1 MDLLE
6 RHQMADEILAH
17 GQYLAQHGG
26 SLDGEGLAKRRARF
40 RSRHKLAY
48 LFIHVSPPGV
58 RLAAM
63 VSDTLVEADFYGKG
77 RAMLSPLME
86 SADPRSRR
94 NYARRDAA
102 VVIAATLLA
111 ALVCAR
117 LNVGEAVARWTRP
130 YERLQLD
137 ELPLIL
143 LVMAI
148 GLIWFSSRRYFEAK
162 RQLELR
168 GAADAKLAETLTE
181 NQRLALKY
189 VDMQE
194 HERKALARDLHDE
207 LGQFVNAMKL
217 DAVSIR
223 DAAADRPTIRDTAC
237 AVIANVDRVYEV
249 LRGLIRQLRPVG
261 FDELGLVAA
270 LENCVNEWRSRL
282 PAAQIEMVCG
292 PELDALAESRALVL
306 FRLVQEALTNVA
318 RHSSAT
324 RVKIQIGRAVSAP
337 GIDISIA
344 DNGCG
349 ADHRARSSGLGER
362 GRGLGLIG
370 MRERVAALGGSIAVS
385 NASGAPGFEVRAFLP
400 LQDLHGH
407 D

>member
-1 MDLLE
+1 MN
-6 RHQMADEILAH
+6 
-17 GQYLAQHGG
+17 
-26 SLDGEGLAKRRARF
+26 
-40 RSRHKLAY
+40 
-48 LFIHVSPPGV
+48 
-58 RLAAM
+58 
-63 VSDTLVEADFYGKG
+63 
-77 RAMLSPLME
+77 
-86 SADPRSRR
+86 SADPSRR
-94 NYARRDAA
+94 NYARRDA
-102 VVIAATLLA
+102 VVVVAATLLA
-111 ALVCAR
+111 AIVCAR
-117 LNVGEAVARWTRP
+117 FDVGEAVARWTRP
-130 YERLQLD
+130 YEPLQLD

-168 GAADAKLAETLTE
+168 KAADAKLAETLTE

-207 LGQFVNAMKL
+207 LGQYVNAIKL

-223 DAAADRPTIRDTAC
+223 EAAADRPAIRETAR

-261 FDELGLVAA
+261 LDELGLVAA

-282 PAAQIEMVCG
+282 PSAQIEMACG
-292 PELDALAESRALVL
+292 PELDSLAESRALVL

-324 RVKIQIGRAVSAP
+324 RVRIQIGRAASAL
-337 GIDISIA
+337 GIDISIV
-344 DNGCG
+344 DNGLG
-349 ADHRARSSGLGER
+349 ADLSVPRS
-362 GRGLGLIG
+362 GLGLIG

-385 NASGAPGFEVRAFLP
+385 SVSGAAGFEVRAFLP

-407 D
+407 E

>member
-1 MDLLE
+1 MK
-6 RHQMADEILAH
+6 
-17 GQYLAQHGG
+17 
-26 SLDGEGLAKRRARF
+26 S
-40 RSRHKLAY
+40 
-48 LFIHVSPPGV
+48 V
-58 RLAAM
+58 
-63 VSDTLVEADFYGKG
+63 
-77 RAMLSPLME
+77 
-86 SADPRSRR
+86 DPSRR

-102 VVIAATLLA
+102 VVVAATLLA
-111 ALVCAR
+111 AIVCAR
-117 LNVGEAVARWTRP
+117 FDVGEAVARWTRP

-148 GLIWFSSRRYFEAK
+148 SLIWFSSRRYFEAK

-168 GAADAKLAETLTE
+168 KVADTKLAETLTE

-194 HERKALARDLHDE
+194 HERKTLARDLHDE
-207 LGQFVNAMKL
+207 LGQYVNAIKL

-223 DAAADRPTIRDTAC
+223 EAAADRPAIRETAR

-261 FDELGLVAA
+261 LDELGLVAA

-282 PAAQIEMVCG
+282 PPAQIEMACG
-292 PELDALAESRALVL
+292 PELDSLVESQALVL

-324 RVKIQIGRAVSAP
+324 RVRIQIGRAASAP
-337 GIDISIA
+337 GIDISIV
-344 DNGCG
+344 DNGLG
-349 ADHRARSSGLGER
+349 ADLSVPRS
-362 GRGLGLIG
+362 GLGLIG

-385 NASGAPGFEVRAFLP
+385 TTSGAAGFEVRAFLP

-407 D
+407 E

>member
-1 MDLLE
+1 M
-6 RHQMADEILAH
+6 
-17 GQYLAQHGG
+17 
-26 SLDGEGLAKRRARF
+26 
-40 RSRHKLAY
+40 
-48 LFIHVSPPGV
+48 PGPD
-58 RLAAM
+58 A
-63 VSDTLVEADFYGKG
+63 
-77 RAMLSPLME
+77 
-86 SADPRSRR
+86 RSRR
-94 NYARRDAA
+94 NYARRDAV

-111 ALVCAR
+111 AIVCAR
-117 LNVGEAVARWTRP
+117 FDVGEAVTRWTRP

-143 LVMAI
+143 LVMAM

-168 GAADAKLAETLTE
+168 RTADAMLAETLTE

-194 HERKALARDLHDE
+194 HERKTLARDLHDE
-207 LGQFVNAMKL
+207 LGQYVNAIKL

-223 DAAADRPTIRDTAC
+223 EAAGDRQMIRETAR

-282 PAAQIEMVCG
+282 PAARIEMTCG
-292 PELDALAESRALVL
+292 PELDALTESRALVL

-324 RVKIQIGRAVSAP
+324 RVKIQIGAAAMAQ

-344 DNGCG
+344 DNGVG
-349 ADHRARSSGLGER
+349 ADLGARKS
-362 GRGLGLIG
+362 GLGLIG

-385 NASGAPGFEVRAFLP
+385 SAGGAAGFEVRAFLP
-400 LQDLHGH
+400 LQDAHERE
-407 D
+407 

>member
-1 MDLLE
+1 
-6 RHQMADEILAH
+6 
-17 GQYLAQHGG
+17 
-26 SLDGEGLAKRRARF
+26 
-40 RSRHKLAY
+40 
-48 LFIHVSPPGV
+48 
-58 RLAAM
+58 
-63 VSDTLVEADFYGKG
+63 
-77 RAMLSPLME
+77 MLSARME
-86 SADPRSRR
+86 TADQRSGR

-111 ALVCAR
+111 AMICAKFD
-117 LNVGEAVARWTRP
+117 LGEAVTGWTRP

-162 RQLELR
+162 RQLALR
-168 GAADAKLAETLTE
+168 RAADAKLAETLVE

-194 HERKALARDLHDE
+194 QERKTLAHDLHDE
-207 LGQFVNAMKL
+207 LGQYVNAIKL

-223 DAAADRPTIRDTAC
+223 EAAADRPAIRETARV
-237 AVIANVDRVYEV
+237 VITNVDRVYEV

-261 FDELGLVAA
+261 LEELGLVAA

-282 PAAQIEMVCG
+282 PATQIEMLCG
-292 PELDALAESRALVL
+292 AELDALDESRALVL

-318 RHSSAT
+318 RHSSAS
-324 RVKIQIGRAVSAP
+324 RVKIQIGRAASAQ
-337 GIDISIA
+337 GIDISII
-344 DNGCG
+344 DNGRG
-349 ADHRARSSGLGER
+349 ADVGVHGN
-362 GRGLGLIG
+362 GLGLIG
-370 MRERVAALGGSIAVS
+370 MRERVAALGGSISVS
-385 NASGAPGFEVRAFLP
+385 SASGAAGFAVRAFLP
-400 LQDLHGH
+400 QGVHGH

>member
-1 MDLLE
+1 
-6 RHQMADEILAH
+6 
-17 GQYLAQHGG
+17 
-26 SLDGEGLAKRRARF
+26 
-40 RSRHKLAY
+40 
-48 LFIHVSPPGV
+48 
-58 RLAAM
+58 
-63 VSDTLVEADFYGKG
+63 
-77 RAMLSPLME
+77 MLSTRME
-86 SADPRSRR
+86 SVDAGSRR

-117 LNVGEAVARWTRP
+117 FDVGETVARWTRP

-137 ELPLIL
+137 ELPMIL

-168 GAADAKLAETLTE
+168 QAADAKLAETLTE

-194 HERKALARDLHDE
+194 HERKTLARDLHDE
-207 LGQFVNAMKL
+207 LGQYVNAIKL

-223 DAAADRPTIRDTAC
+223 EAAGDRPTIRDTAR

-261 FDELGLVAA
+261 LDDLGLVAA
-270 LENCVNEWRSRL
+270 LENCVTEWRSRL
-282 PAAQIEMVCG
+282 PAAQIEMICG

-306 FRLVQEALTNVA
+306 FRLVQEALNNVA

-324 RVKIQIGRAVSAP
+324 HVTIQIGLSSSAP
-337 GIDISIA
+337 GIDISIV
-344 DNGCG
+344 DNGRG
-349 ADHRARSSGLGER
+349 ADLRVPKS
-362 GRGLGLIG
+362 GLGLIG
-370 MRERVAALGGSIAVS
+370 MRERVAALGGSIVVS
-385 NASGAPGFEVRAFLP
+385 SASGAANGAAGGTAGGTASDAASDAANGAVGFAVRAFLP
-400 LQDLHGH
+400 LQDAHEHG
-407 D
+407 

>member
-1 MDLLE
+1 
-6 RHQMADEILAH
+6 
-17 GQYLAQHGG
+17 
-26 SLDGEGLAKRRARF
+26 
-40 RSRHKLAY
+40 
-48 LFIHVSPPGV
+48 
-58 RLAAM
+58 
-63 VSDTLVEADFYGKG
+63 
-77 RAMLSPLME
+77 MLRTRME
-86 SADPRSRR
+86 SADARSRR

-102 VVIAATLLA
+102 VVFAATLLA
-111 ALVCAR
+111 AITCAKF
-117 LNVGEAVARWTRP
+117 NVGEALERWTRP
-130 YERLQLD
+130 YEWLQLD

-143 LVMAI
+143 LVMAS
-148 GLIWFSSRRYFEAK
+148 GLIWFSARRYFEAK

-168 GAADAKLAETLTE
+168 IAADAKLAETLTE

-194 HERKALARDLHDE
+194 HERKTLARDLHDE
-207 LGQFVNAMKL
+207 LGQYVHAIKL

-223 DAAADRPTIRDTAC
+223 QAAADRPEISETAH

-261 FDELGLVAA
+261 LDDLGLVAA

-282 PAAQIEMVCG
+282 PMTQIDMVCAA
-292 PELDALAESRALVL
+292 ELDSLTESRALVL

-324 RVKIQIGRAVSAP
+324 RVRIEIGHAAAAQ

-344 DNGCG
+344 DNGRG
-349 ADHRARSSGLGER
+349 ADLSAHRS
-362 GRGLGLIG
+362 GLGLIG

-385 NASGAPGFEVRAFLP
+385 GASGPAGFEVRAFLP
-400 LQDLHGH
+400 LQDVHGH
-407 D
+407 E

>member
-1 MDLLE
+1 
-6 RHQMADEILAH
+6 
-17 GQYLAQHGG
+17 
-26 SLDGEGLAKRRARF
+26 
-40 RSRHKLAY
+40 
-48 LFIHVSPPGV
+48 
-58 RLAAM
+58 
-63 VSDTLVEADFYGKG
+63 
-77 RAMLSPLME
+77 MLSARME
-86 SADPRSRR
+86 TADVRSRR
-94 NYARRDAA
+94 NYAGRDAC
-102 VVIAATLLA
+102 VVIAVTVLA
-111 ALVCAR
+111 AIICAKFD
-117 LNVGEAVARWTRP
+117 VGEAVTGWTRP

-168 GAADAKLAETLTE
+168 TAADAKLAETLTE

-194 HERKALARDLHDE
+194 HERKTLARDLHDE
-207 LGQFVNAMKL
+207 LGQYVHAIKL

-223 DAAADRPTIRDTAC
+223 EAAADRPEISATAR
-237 AVIANVDRVYEV
+237 AVIANLDRVYDV

-261 FDELGLVAA
+261 LDELGLVAA

-282 PAAQIEMVCG
+282 PSAQIEMTCG
-292 PELDALAESRALVL
+292 PELDALAESQALVL

-318 RHSSAT
+318 RHSSASL
-324 RVKIQIGRAVSAP
+324 VKIRIGPAAAAP

-344 DNGCG
+344 DNGVG
-349 ADHRARSSGLGER
+349 ADLRER
-362 GRGLGLIG
+362 KSGLGLIG

-385 NASGAPGFEVRAFLP
+385 GASGAAGFEVRAFLP
-400 LQDLHGH
+400 PQDAHEH
-407 D
+407 E